1 MDGFANS
8 TKAFA
13 ELASKLPT
21 SPAAVDDLFKN
32 STETYEKVFATALG
46 AAQKNADITGKW
58 TKETLNHLEAVAAAK
73 EDSAEYAKAAGDFA
87 TAAFESAT
95 DNFVAYA
102 EVAKNAQLDTVKA
115 LFAAGK

>member
-1 MDGFANS
+1 MEGFAQT

-21 SPAAVDDLFKN
+21 TPAAVEDLIKN
-32 STETYEKVFATALG
+32 TTETYEKVLATALG
-46 AAQKNADITGKW
+46 AAQKNADITGNW
-58 TKETLNHLEAVAAAK
+58 TRDTLNRLETVAAAK
-73 EDSAEYAKAAGDFA
+73 ADPSSYAEAAGDFA
-87 TAAFESAT
+87 TATFESAT

-115 LFAAGK
+115 LFATSK